1 MHHIPTAKIEAAILA
16 VIQRVSWYVRHN
28 EKEFT
33 ERVREA
39 SDQNQKK
46 TVKKWREKQK
56 ATKLPKP
63 PKKKS
68 IKELME
74 LKKTGAEFNRRKQN
88 GLQNTAGKSR
98 TA

>member
-39 SDQNQKK
+39 SDQQRARREGKK
-46 TVKKWREKQK
+46 SDQ
-56 ATKLPKP
+56 
-63 PKKKS
+63 PKKKVS
-68 IKELME
+68 
-74 LKKTGAEFNRRKQN
+74 
-88 GLQNTAGKSR
+88 
-98 TA
+98 